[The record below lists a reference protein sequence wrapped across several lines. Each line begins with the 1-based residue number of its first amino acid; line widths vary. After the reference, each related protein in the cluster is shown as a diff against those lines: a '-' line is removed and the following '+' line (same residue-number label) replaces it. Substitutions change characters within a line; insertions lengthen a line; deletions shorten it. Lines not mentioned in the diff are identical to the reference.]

1 MLIKIIAMEVTME
14 DILMPKYDA
23 RPVAPPMKNDEKKT
37 HRQLRHSPTTLAPEA
52 FFTDNCGTAHVY
64 HYIDRILVRIR
75 NPWVIRQN
83 MQKSRKMKTSAQKGR
98 KLKQN
103 NNPIRIA
110 I

>member
-1 MLIKIIAMEVTME
+1 MRGRATLRPPVCN
-14 DILMPKYDA
+14 IL
-23 RPVAPPMKNDEKKT
+23 RVVSKKLLFVSWLLLLST
-37 HRQLRHSPTTLAPEA
+37 ICT
-52 FFTDNCGTAHVY
+52 
-64 HYIDRILVRIR
+64 IDRILVRIR
-75 NPWVIRQN
+75 NPSAIRQN